1 MGSYVRVFTVLQVHK
16 LNYEKSLILHLDVTV
31 KPRLVHWRL
40 ILGVSFN
47 VLVLI
52 FAIWF
57 SVSSIHHAVQK
68 GSNLLNQIDTITLV
82 ANTTRLNLNNTYT
95 SSKRQDLI
103 HLPMEIFP
111 KNAFWSDSCRDVFW
125 SLFGQTDT
133 PKTKCGVRSDTTP
146 GRLQGF
152 VTVYGE
158 RFHEEPIWDGTNE
171 RVGSWTRFS
180 LDLFLL
186 TWMFFLYLVLC
197 CFFFAFFSSLFN
209 CSYLGIWFE
218 RSLSPPQNRCQSCQ

>member
-1 MGSYVRVFTVLQVHK
+1 MRVFTVLQVHK

-40 ILGVSFN
+40 ILGVNFN

-68 GSNLLNQIDTITLV
+68 GTNLLNQIDTITLV

-103 HLPMEIFP
+103 HSPMEIFP

-125 SLFGQTDT
+125 SLFGQKKNRNAKDEVWGLEATLPRDVY
-133 PKTKCGVRSDTTP
+133 KAW
-146 GRLQGF
+146 
-152 VTVYGE
+152 YGE
-158 RFHEEPIWDGTNE
+158 RFHEEPIWDGANE

-180 LDLFLL
+180 LD
-186 TWMFFLYLVLC
+186 FFC
-197 CFFFAFFSSLFN
+197 
-209 CSYLGIWFE
+209 
-218 RSLSPPQNRCQSCQ
+218 

>member
-1 MGSYVRVFTVLQVHK
+1 MRVFTVLQVHK

-40 ILGVSFN
+40 ILGVNFN

-68 GSNLLNQIDTITLV
+68 GTNLLNQIDTITLV

-103 HLPMEIFP
+103 HSPMEIFP

-125 SLFGQTDT
+125 SLFGQKKNRNAKDE
-133 PKTKCGVRSDTTP
+133 VRGLEATLPRD
-146 GRLQGF
+146 
-152 VTVYGE
+152 VYKAWYGE
-158 RFHEEPIWDGTNE
+158 RFHEEPIWDGANE

-180 LDLFLL
+180 LDFFLL
-186 TWMFFLYLVLC
+186 TWMFFLFLVLC

>member
-1 MGSYVRVFTVLQVHK
+1 MRVFTVLQVHK

-31 KPRLVHWRL
+31 KPKLVHWRL
-40 ILGVSFN
+40 ILGVNFN
-47 VLVLI
+47 VFVLI

-68 GSNLLNQIDTITLV
+68 GTNLLNQIDTITLV

-103 HLPMEIFP
+103 HSPMEIFP

-125 SLFGQTDT
+125 SLFGQ
-133 PKTKCGVRSDTTP
+133 KKKQKCQRRSAGFRSDTAP

-152 VTVYGE
+152 VTVWGKVPRRTYL
-158 RFHEEPIWDGTNE
+158 R
-171 RVGSWTRFS
+171 RSKWTGR
-180 LDLFLL
+180 
-186 TWMFFLYLVLC
+186 
-197 CFFFAFFSSLFN
+197 
-209 CSYLGIWFE
+209 
-218 RSLSPPQNRCQSCQ
+218 